1 MQDQCVD
8 GKVALNNDEKFIVAL
23 DTENSCSDCGMKNI
37 CSSKT
42 IEFDKKQFPILSF
55 EVGQRVKIEY
65 EKVVQTSLIVYMI
78 PILFFFAG
86 IVVSQY
92 VFHIKNEMIQFL
104 AALGATGM
112 AFIFVNYLNKKLSHG
127 NYKVNVKPVKL

>member
-8 GKVALNNDEKFIVAL
+8 GRVAINNEEKFIVAL
-23 DTENSCSDCGMKNI
+23 DSENSCSACGMKNV

-42 IEFDKKQFPILSF
+42 IEFDKKQFPKLSF
-55 EVGQRVKIEY
+55 NVGQRVKIEY

-78 PILFFFAG
+78 PILFFFSG
-86 IVVSQY
+86 IVISQY
-92 VFHIKNEMIQFL
+92 VFHIENELIQFL
-104 AALGATGM
+104 WAIGATGL
-112 AFIFVNYLNKKLSHG
+112 AFLFVNYLNKKLSDG